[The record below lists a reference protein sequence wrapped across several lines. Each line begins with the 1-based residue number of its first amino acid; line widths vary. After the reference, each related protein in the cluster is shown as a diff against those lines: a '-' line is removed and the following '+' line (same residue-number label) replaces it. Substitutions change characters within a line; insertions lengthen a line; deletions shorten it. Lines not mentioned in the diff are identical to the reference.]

1 MYVSFSLSFCYYCVL
16 GWYSWFCL
24 CPGVI
29 CMCVSSLCVG
39 VVVVTLVLVL
49 VLSSMERS
57 LAAMD
62 SLYDDGHCHSNDG
75 VSN

>member
-1 MYVSFSLSFCYYCVL
+1 MSNSYLALPISWCYLCLLLFFLYVLVLLVLLLS
-16 GWYSWFCL
+16 
-24 CPGVI
+24 
-29 CMCVSSLCVG
+29 
-39 VVVVTLVLVL
+39 LVLVL

-62 SLYDDGHCHSNDG
+62 SLYDDGHCHSDDG

>member
-1 MYVSFSLSFCYYCVL
+1 
-16 GWYSWFCL
+16 
-24 CPGVI
+24 
-29 CMCVSSLCVG
+29 MCSVVG
-39 VVVVTLVLVL
+39 IVVVLLLSLVLVL

-62 SLYDDGHCHSNDG
+62 SLYDDGHCHSDDG